1 MPTIL
6 SPARSSHDKPDGV
19 RPRYK
24 DLFDRMRDPDPVA
37 ADAAFDAVL
46 FDREGAIP
54 DLIECLD
61 RSKKDTVL
69 RFLCVQLLGFSGSK
83 LALPAL
89 VAALEDK
96 EPSVRAEACRSL
108 EDLKAHD
115 AVSSLRTHLDDL
127 DPEVRLAAA
136 EAILAIE
143 GRGGHDDAD
152 ADL

>member
-1 MPTIL
+1 
-6 SPARSSHDKPDGV
+6 V

-24 DLFDRMRDPDPVA
+24 DLFDRMRAPDPVA

-46 FDREGAIP
+46 FDREGALP

-61 RSKKDTVL
+61 RSRKDPVL
-69 RFLCVQLLGFSGSK
+69 RFLCVQLLGFAGSR
-83 LALPAL
+83 LAVPAL
-89 VAALEDK
+89 VAALDDK

-108 EDLKAHD
+108 EDLKAHE
-115 AVSSLRTHLDDL
+115 AVPALRARLEDL

-136 EAILAIE
+136 EAILAVE
-143 GRGGHDDAD
+143 GRAGHDAPD